1 MGRLERTNLEQY
13 LKETY
18 EEGEIQEIEK
28 LTLPIRGLNQGDYG
42 KRLDCTI
49 VSITMVIRYYCNYS
63 IETQEIYDFVE
74 KTAKKLFYN
83 GETGGTPFIV
93 IKAILDTS
101 LKHFGLEKS
110 RKQYLIKEH
119 CVGYTFDIIKRQL
132 NLMRPI
138 ILSMKNDGRNYYVN
152 HTVTVM
158 GYIMV
163 KVGNRAVPILQVLD
177 NWTKLISYIDYN
189 KLSVISSINF

>member
-1 MGRLERTNLEQY
+1 MGRLEKTNLERY
-13 LKETY
+13 LRETY
-18 EEGEIQEIEK
+18 GEGEIQEIEK
-28 LTLPIRGLNQGDYG
+28 LTLPIRGLNQSDYG
-42 KRLDCTI
+42 KLFDCTI
-49 VSITMVIRYYCNYS
+49 VSITIVIRYYCNYS

-74 KTAKKLFYN
+74 KTAKNFLYN
-83 GETGGTPFIV
+83 GEKWGTAFIV
-93 IKAILDTS
+93 VKPILDIC
-101 LKHFGLEKS
+101 LNHFGLEKS
-110 RKQYLIKEH
+110 RKQYLVKER

-138 ILSMKNDGRNYYVN
+138 ILSMRNDGRNYYTN

-163 KVGNRAVPILQVLD
+163 RVGNRTVPILQVLD

-189 KLSVISSINF
+189 KLSAISSINF